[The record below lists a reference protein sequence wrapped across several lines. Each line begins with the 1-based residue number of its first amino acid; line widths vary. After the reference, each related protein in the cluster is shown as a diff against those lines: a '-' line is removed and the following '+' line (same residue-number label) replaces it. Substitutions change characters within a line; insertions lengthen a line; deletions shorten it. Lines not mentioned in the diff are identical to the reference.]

1 MPSKNICLLA
11 TVLLITFFIYL
22 PAAGGPYLSDDY
34 PNLVNNHKILLQE
47 ITLKTIK
54 EAAFSSSSS
63 LLGRPLS
70 MLSFTINYTLAG
82 NKDPY
87 FVKLINIFI
96 HIITGIGIFILTRIL
111 LAHLIN
117 VSSRENALIQP
128 VSLFVTTFWL
138 LHPLHVSTV
147 LYSVQRMTLLSAF
160 FIIYGLIS
168 YIKLREH
175 TVKYNRHYPLL
186 ITSLVLFTVL
196 AFLSKENG
204 ALLPVFALLV
214 EILVFRFY
222 AHRDT
227 GKFIRIFHKLSLYLP
242 ALFIIS
248 FLAFQYFTLMGETLP
263 PHYFTIEQRL
273 LTQARVLIHYIGWL
287 SLLNPMPMSLY
298 HINFELSSGLF
309 TPPTTLISIFFIMS
323 LLILSIVSFIKRKF
337 LVLGFGIAWF
347 FIGHLIESTTIPLM
361 LMYEHRNYLPG
372 YGILLILSF
381 YFLKI
386 IYTRTTS
393 HKKVLLFSCI
403 LILPLVLTYERTQAW
418 ASDKSFVINMLEK
431 QPGFSWAWE
440 EAALFLSNTGN
451 FEDAYKAAQY
461 AQSLA
466 PEESTHIFTEA
477 FMRCRH
483 EPGKSFPEPLISKL
497 LTAAK
502 DEKLKPIDLTRY
514 REMINAC
521 IESEVNHGTLK
532 GIYVIGL
539 ENKNHLFRK
548 FSINALNV
556 KR

>member
-1 MPSKNICLLA
+1 MPSKNIYLLVIVVA
-11 TVLLITFFIYL
+11 ITFFTYL

-34 PNLVNNHKILLQE
+34 PNLVNNNKILLQE

-54 EAAFSSSSS
+54 EAALSSSSS
-63 LLGRPLS
+63 LFGRPLS
-70 MLSFTINYTLAG
+70 MLSFTINYTLTG

-87 FVKLINIFI
+87 FVKLTNIFI

-111 LAHLIN
+111 LAHLITI
-117 VSSRENALIQP
+117 SSRENELIQP
-128 VSLFVTTFWL
+128 VSLFATTFWL
-138 LHPLHVSTV
+138 LHPLYVSTV

-160 FIIYGLIS
+160 FIIYGLIT

-186 ITSLVLFTVL
+186 ITSLVLFTAL
-196 AFLSKENG
+196 AFLSKESG

-214 EILVFRFY
+214 EISVFRFQ
-222 AHRDT
+222 AHRDA
-227 GKFIRIFHKLSLYLP
+227 GKFIKIIHKLSLYLP
-242 ALFIIS
+242 ALFIVS
-248 FLAFQYFTLMGETLP
+248 YLAFKYFTLMGETIP
-263 PHYFTIEQRL
+263 PHYFTSEQRL

-298 HINFELSSGLF
+298 HVDFELSTGLF

-323 LLILSIVSFIKRKF
+323 LLIISIVSFIKRKF
-337 LVLGFGIAWF
+337 LILSFGLAWF
-347 FIGHLIESTTIPLM
+347 FIGHMIESTTIPLT

-381 YFLKI
+381 YYLKI
-386 IYTRTTS
+386 IYTRTDS
-393 HKKVLLFSCI
+393 QKKALLISCI

-418 ASDKSFVINMLEK
+418 KNDKSFVINMLEK
-431 QPGFSWAWE
+431 QPSFSWAWE
-440 EAALFLSNTGN
+440 EAALFLSTRSN
-451 FEDAYKAAQY
+451 FKEAYKAAQY
-461 AQSLA
+461 AQTLA
-466 PEESTHIFTEA
+466 PEESTHVFTEA

-483 EPGKSFPEPLISKL
+483 EPEKSFPEPLISKL
-497 LTAAK
+497 LTAVK
-502 DEKLKPIDLTRY
+502 SEKLKPIDLTRY
-514 REMINAC
+514 RDMINTC
-521 IESEVNHGTLK
+521 IWSEVNHETLK
-532 GIYVIGL
+532 EIYVIGL